1 MNNKKHLPIH
11 PQVRQ
16 RARELRQPLTPAE
29 ERLWQTLR
37 SRQIEGYKFRRQHP
51 LGRFIVDF
59 YCARVKLVIE
69 VDGDIHKKQVEYDLE
84 RTKWLE
90 SNGYSVIRF
99 ENKAVFEDLATV
111 IDKIVWICH
120 KLEGAGQAKNLEIE
134 AR

>member
-1 MNNKKHLPIH
+1 MNNKKHLHIH

-29 ERLWQTLR
+29 QRMWQTLR
-37 SRQIEGYKFRRQHP
+37 RRQLHRYKFRRQHP

-90 SNGYSVIRF
+90 RNGYSVIRF
-99 ENKAVFEDLATV
+99 ENKAVIEDLTTV
-111 IDKIVWICH
+111 IEKIVWVCQR
-120 KLEGAGQAKNLEIE
+120 LEGAGQAKNPEIE
-134 AR
+134 G

>member
-1 MNNKKHLPIH
+1 MNNKKHLRIH

-29 ERLWQTLR
+29 QRMWQILR
-37 SRQIEGYKFRRQHP
+37 SRQIQGYKFRRQHP

-59 YCARVKLVIE
+59 YCARVRLVIE

-99 ENKAVFEDLATV
+99 ENKAVIEDLGTV
-111 IDKIVWICH
+111 IEKIVRVCQR
-120 KLEGAGQAKNLEIE
+120 LEGAGQAKNPEIE
-134 AR
+134 GD